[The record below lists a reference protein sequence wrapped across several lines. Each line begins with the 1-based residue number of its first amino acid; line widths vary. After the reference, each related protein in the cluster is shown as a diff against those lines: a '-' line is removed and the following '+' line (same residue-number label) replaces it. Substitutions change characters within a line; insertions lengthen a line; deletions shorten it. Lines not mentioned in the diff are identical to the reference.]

1 MFKQA
6 PQLHSLRLDY
16 ANLLADI
23 GNNAAAIEQYKI
35 YTEKFP
41 DDVRGFKNL
50 AILYERDKNYDLAIA
65 EFTKA
70 IEKDK
75 DDINLKKEI
84 AKCYHIQKD
93 YEHALKYYDEILAL
107 DSKDLQVKTDKAIA
121 LHALDRYEEA
131 IALYEDIMNW
141 NDSKLIKDNL
151 LTALM
156 AQGNLE
162 LTASNFSKAAEHFEK
177 AVKAGTKDSE
187 AYFGLARA
195 YRGCKM
201 NDKASEFYEQ
211 AIGMSP
217 ENKLY
222 SEEYADFIAS
232 TQNKEVASNIE
243 VTDDM
248 EIPAVVVEDNSTKAS
263 KEEAELDAQRNKDF
277 IAIADESFKSKKY
290 DDAVRNYQAALKINP
305 SDEVTLLKLGN
316 IYKAQ
321 NDMEKAVDFYKK
333 SIFVNPSYADGW
345 FNLGLVYANNNDIA
359 GSKEC
364 FTRVISIDS
373 KYAYAYFALA
383 LAYETE
389 NNKEEAVKN
398 YQKFLEYNTDES
410 QVAPVLDKIKKL
422 S

>member
-1 MFKQA
+1 M
-6 PQLHSLRLDY
+6 
-16 ANLLADI
+16 
-23 GNNAAAIEQYKI
+23 
-35 YTEKFP
+35 
-41 DDVRGFKNL
+41 
-50 AILYERDKNYDLAIA
+50 
-65 EFTKA
+65 
-70 IEKDK
+70 
-75 DDINLKKEI
+75 KKEI

-93 YEHALKYYDEILAL
+93 YENALKYYDEILAK

-121 LHALDRYEEA
+121 LHALNRYEEA
-131 IALYEDIMNW
+131 IVLYEDILNW

-156 AQGNLE
+156 AQGNIE
-162 LTASNFSKAAEHFEK
+162 LDASNFSKAAEYFEK
-177 AVKAGTKDSE
+177 AVEAGTKDST

-195 YRGCKM
+195 YRGSKM
-201 NDKASEFYEQ
+201 NEKAAEFYEE
-211 AIGMSP
+211 AINMSP
-217 ENKLY
+217 ENQLY

-232 TQNKEVASNIE
+232 TQNKEVASDVEVE
-243 VTDDM
+243 VTEDM
-248 EIPAVVVEDNSTKAS
+248 EIPAVVVQDNTSKAD
-263 KEEAELDAQRNKDF
+263 KEQAELDAQRNKEF
-277 IAIADESFKSKKY
+277 IAIADENFKSKKF

-345 FNLGLVYANNNDIA
+345 FNLGLVYANNDDIA

-364 FTRVISIDS
+364 FKRVISINS

-383 LAYETE
+383 LAFETE

-398 YQKFLEYNTDES
+398 YQKFLEYNTDET